1 MKHFL
6 NPVTQDIYA
15 YEADGSQDSIIPKD
29 YIPLTDAEVAAHRE
43 QRRQAHLATITYDQW
58 RRSSYPPMEDYLDA
72 IVKGDQALIQ
82 KYIDACLAVKAKY
95 PKP

>member
-6 NPVTQDIYA
+6 DPTNQEIYA
-15 YEADGSQDSIIPKD
+15 YEADGSQDS
-29 YIPLTDAEVAAHRE
+29 YIREGLVPITDEQVTEVQE
-43 QRRQAHLATITYDQW
+43 QKRQAHLATITYDQW

-82 KYIDACLAVKAKY
+82 KYIDACLAVKARY